1 MSKVIGIDLGTTNS
15 VVAVMEGGEPAV
27 IVNQEG
33 GRTTPSVVGFTKEG
47 ERLVGQVA
55 KRQSVTNPD
64 STVFSIKR
72 FMGRK
77 HGEVSAEVTRVPY
90 KVVKADNGDAWVDVR
105 GKKYSP
111 PEISAVVLQ
120 KLKSAAEDYL
130 GEKVTDAV
138 ITVPAYFNDAQRQA
152 TKDAGKIAGLNVL
165 RIVNEPTAAALAYGL
180 DKKKDETIVVYD
192 FGGGTFDVSILEVG
206 EGVVE
211 VKATNGDTHLGGDD
225 LDQRIIDWM
234 VAEFKKSDGIDLGKD
249 RMALQRLKEAAEKAK
264 IELSTV
270 LETDINL
277 PFITADASG
286 PKHLQMNLSRA
297 KFEQLADELFQRSMG
312 PVKQAL
318 ADAGLKPSDID
329 EVVLVGGTT
338 RTPKIQQLVK
348 EYFGKE
354 PHKGVNPDE
363 VVAVGAAIQGGVL
376 KGEVKD
382 VLLLDVTPLS
392 LGIETLG
399 GVMTTLIQRNS
410 TIPMRKSEIF
420 STATDNQT
428 SVEVHV
434 LQGERQFAR
443 DNRTLGRFHLVG
455 LPPAPR
461 GVPQIEVAFD
471 IDANGI
477 VNVAAKDVATGK
489 EQKITISGSSGL
501 NKDEVDRMV
510 KDAAAHEADD
520 KVRRELIDERNQADS
535 LAYSVEKTV
544 NENRDRLPSI
554 EVGNVESAIAAV
566 REAVKGDNVQAIRT
580 SRGELEKVS
589 HALAEQLYKQQAPG
603 SGARASEK
611 DDNVK
616 DGEVVDA

>member
-1 MSKVIGIDLGTTNS
+1 MI
-15 VVAVMEGGEPAV
+15 
-27 IVNQEG
+27 
-33 GRTTPSVVGFTKEG
+33 
-47 ERLVGQVA
+47 
-55 KRQSVTNPD
+55 
-64 STVFSIKR
+64 
-72 FMGRK
+72 
-77 HGEVSAEVTRVPY
+77 
-90 KVVKADNGDAWVDVR
+90 
-105 GKKYSP
+105 
-111 PEISAVVLQ
+111 
-120 KLKSAAEDYL
+120 
-130 GEKVTDAV
+130 
-138 ITVPAYFNDAQRQA
+138 
-152 TKDAGKIAGLNVL
+152 
-165 RIVNEPTAAALAYGL
+165 
-180 DKKKDETIVVYD
+180 
-192 FGGGTFDVSILEVG
+192 
-206 EGVVE
+206 
-211 VKATNGDTHLGGDD
+211 
-225 LDQRIIDWM
+225 
-234 VAEFKKSDGIDLGKD
+234 AEFKKSDGIDLGKD

-277 PFITADASG
+277 PFVTADASG
-286 PKHLQMNLSRA
+286 PKHLQMKLSRA
-297 KFEQLADELFQRSMG
+297 RFEQLADELFQRSMA

-399 GVMTTLIQRNS
+399 GVMTTLIARNT

-477 VNVAAKDVATGK
+477 VNVTAKDVATGK

-501 NKDEVDRMV
+501 NKDDVDRMV
-510 KDAAAHEADD
+510 KDAAAHDAED
-520 KVRRELIDERNQADS
+520 KAKRELIDERNQADS

-554 EVGNVESAIAAV
+554 EVGKVESAIAAV
-566 REAVKGDNVQAIRT
+566 REAVKGDNLRAIRT
-580 SRGELEKVS
+580 ARGELEKTS
-589 HALAEQLYKQQAPG
+589 HSLAEQLYKQQAAGPN
-603 SGARASEK
+603 AQASQTH
-611 DDNVK
+611 DDVK